1 MKKSILI
8 ILSLILIIILCS
20 CDKGEQGN
28 MQTTNANIGNVTFI
42 NEISEADIWILPQT
56 EENLKTTV
64 WGTATAALVKTG
76 ESRKI
81 PLCEPSDDGL
91 YIFRMFDTDGYY
103 YSANGLTIEAGW
115 TVKIKGE
122 DLHSITIEVTDEN
135 GTLQKTYEVFV
146 ARL

>member
-1 MKKSILI
+1 
-8 ILSLILIIILCS
+8 
-20 CDKGEQGN
+20 
-28 MQTTNANIGNVTFI
+28 MQNTNKIVGNVTFI
-42 NEISEADIWILPQT
+42 NEVNDADVWILPQT

-64 WGTATAALVKTG
+64 WGTATVSQVKTG
-76 ESRKI
+76 ESRKT
-81 PLCEPSDDGL
+81 PLCEPSEDGL
-91 YIFRMFDTDGYY
+91 YIFRMIDTDHFY